1 VAIHKKQ
8 ELFAITK
15 TMKLIFIYGS
25 PAVGKYTVANKIAK
39 LTNYKVFHNHLT
51 VDTILPIFE
60 FGSPPFTKLND
71 EFRKLMI
78 TEAALHNVNLITTYC
93 YAKGLDDERVE
104 ELLKL
109 VEENGGEVNLL
120 LLTCERKQLETR
132 VLAESRQKFE
142 KVKTVELLNE
152 VLEKYELFST
162 IPNRESLV
170 IDNTNLPA
178 EMVAKQ
184 IIEHFNLS

>member
-1 VAIHKKQ
+1 V
-8 ELFAITK
+8 EEN
-15 TMKLIFIYGS
+15 MKLIFIYGS
-25 PAVGKYTVANKIAK
+25 PAVGKLTVSNELAR

-51 VDTILPIFE
+51 VDAILPIFD

-71 EFRKLMI
+71 EFRKLLI
-78 TEAALHNVNLITTYC
+78 AEAVSQDVDLITTYC

-109 VEENGGEVNLL
+109 VEENGGEVNLV
-120 LLTCERKQLETR
+120 LLTCERKELETR
-132 VLAESRQKFE
+132 VLAESRQNFE
-142 KVKTVELLNE
+142 KVKTVELLDE
-152 VLEKYELFST
+152 VLDKYELFST

-170 IDNTNLPA
+170 IDNTNLSA

-184 IIEHFNLS
+184 IIEHLKL

>member
-1 VAIHKKQ
+1 
-8 ELFAITK
+8 
-15 TMKLIFIYGS
+15 MKLIFIYGS
-25 PAVGKYTVANKIAK
+25 PAVGKLTVSNELAR

-51 VDTILPIFE
+51 VDAILPIFE

-71 EFRKLMI
+71 EFRKLLI
-78 TEAALHNVNLITTYC
+78 AEAVSHHVNLITTYC

-109 VEENGGEVNLL
+109 VEENAGEVNLV

-132 VLAESRQKFE
+132 VLAESRQNFE
-142 KVKTVELLNE
+142 KVKTVELLDE
-152 VLEKYELFST
+152 VLDKYELFST
-162 IPNRESLV
+162 IPNRKSLV
-170 IDNTNLPA
+170 IDNTNLSA

>member
-1 VAIHKKQ
+1 
-8 ELFAITK
+8 
-15 TMKLIFIYGS
+15 MKLIFIYGS
-25 PAVGKYTVANKIAK
+25 PAVGKYTVANEIAK
-39 LTNYKVFHNHLT
+39 VTNYKVFHNHLT
-51 VDTILPIFE
+51 VDAILPIFE
-60 FGSPPFTKLND
+60 FGTPPFTKLND
-71 EFRKLMI
+71 EFRKLLI
-78 TEAALHNVNLITTYC
+78 AEAISNNVNLISTYC
-93 YAKGLDDERVE
+93 YAKDLDDERVE

-109 VEENGGEVNLL
+109 VEENGGEVGLV

-170 IDNTNLPA
+170 IDNTNLSA
-178 EMVAKQ
+178 ETVAEQ
-184 IIEHFNLS
+184 IIKQFYLN